1 MGARLRLCKA
11 IVTSRG
17 HSQTRMLASNGMQ
30 LASELRSPLFPALV
44 LVGAALFLAD
54 DPGLSALPWIGIA
67 ALVLLAVLFAT
78 KGLPGGLVVFVPLGL
93 FAVWCAVSVAWSIEP
108 DRTWAYANRTFVY
121 LAFALIG
128 AYLGRETRRLL
139 YGFSAL
145 LGALC
150 VWSLAGKV
158 IPSLHEGYGQISRL
172 TGPVGYWNALAL
184 LGDIALP
191 MGLCLATRFRIPG
204 TLLVYGW
211 LVVIGL
217 TYSRGGVFVAVV
229 VIALWMILSKAWIEA
244 LSTLLAAGLP
254 AAATLAV
261 AFSLAGI
268 TSDGQSHA
276 MRVRDGLVFGV
287 VLLANTA
294 IAAALGRFTLPG
306 TTFVRRL
313 GAALIAVCLVAAVA
327 VGAAKAQTWWRTF
340 TSSTPT
346 EITQSP
352 TRLAEAG
359 SNFRWQWWKQAWQG
373 WKQNPIVG
381 TGAGSFAFTNER
393 YRTSSLD
400 QTIEPHSLPVQFL
413 SETGVIGLV
422 LFAGSV
428 VWLVL
433 RGRRRPGPQLALALA
448 LPAYFLHGLLDIDW
462 DFLSVSGPVFLI
474 AGALAVR
481 PGSGQRPRPFTLLT
495 AAGLLA
501 VLGLSLGAVWLGG
514 HWQSQAQAALGV
526 DDAKAIS
533 LAKKARSADPLA
545 DAPLITAGAA
555 QTNIALQIADRRSR
569 GWRQRYDA
577 ATKAALDYY
586 GQATRVQP
594 DDAQAWYY
602 LGSLRAQLGCP
613 YAAYTDFNRATV
625 LDGQYPPYSQAYAA
639 TLAKVNSGKYKC

>member
-1 MGARLRLCKA
+1 MGVRFRLCKA

-17 HSQTRMLASNGMQ
+17 HSQTRMLASNGMR
-30 LASELRSPLFPALV
+30 LASELRSPLLPALV
-44 LVGAALFLAD
+44 LVGVTLFFAG
-54 DPGLSALPWIGIA
+54 DPGLSGLPWIGIA
-67 ALVLLAVLFAT
+67 ALVLLVVLFAT
-78 KGLPGGLVVFVPLGL
+78 QGAPGGAVVFVPLGL
-93 FAVWCAVSVAWSIEP
+93 FAVWCAVSVSWSIEP
-108 DRTWAYANRTFVY
+108 DRSWAYANRTFVY

-128 AYLGRETRRLL
+128 AYLGRQTTRLL

-150 VWSLAGKV
+150 AWSLAGKV
-158 IPSLHEGYGQISRL
+158 VPSLHEGYGQIARL

-191 MGLCLATRFRIPG
+191 MGLCLATRMRIPG

-217 TYSRGGVFVAVV
+217 TYSRGGVLVAVV
-229 VIALWMILSKAWIEA
+229 VVALWMILSKAWIEA

-254 AAATLAV
+254 AAAALAV

-276 MRVRDGLVFGV
+276 MRVRDGAVFGI
-287 VLLANTA
+287 VLLADGA
-294 IAAALGRFTLPG
+294 IAAVLSRFTLPG

-313 GAALIAVCLVAAVA
+313 GVALLAVCVAASIA
-327 VGAAKAQTWWRTF
+327 VGASKAQTWWRTF
-340 TSSTPT
+340 TSSTPA

-359 SNFRWQWWKQAWQG
+359 SNFRWQWWTQAWDG
-373 WKQNPIVG
+373 WKQDPIVG

-413 SETGVIGLV
+413 SETGVIGLL

-448 LPAYFLHGLLDIDW
+448 LPAFFLHGLLDIDW
-462 DFLSVSGPVFLI
+462 DFLSVAGPVFLI
-474 AGALAVR
+474 AGALAAQPSDR
-481 PGSGQRPRPFTLLT
+481 PRPRPFTILT
-495 AAGLLA
+495 AVGLGA
-501 VLGLSLGAVWLGG
+501 ILGLSLVAVWLGG
-514 HWQSQAQAALGV
+514 HWEGQAQNALGAN
-526 DDAKAIS
+526 DDKAIT
-533 LAKKARSADPLA
+533 LAKRARTADPLA
-545 DAPLITAGAA
+545 DAPLLTAGSAA
-555 QTNIALQIADRRSR
+555 TNIAAAIADRRAP
-569 GWRQRYDA
+569 GWQPLYA
-577 ATKAALDYY
+577 TATKKALDYY
-586 GQATRVQP
+586 QQATQVQP

-602 LGSLRAQLGCP
+602 LGALRAQLGCP
-613 YAAYTDFNRATV
+613 YAAYHDINRATV
-625 LDGQYPPYSQAYAA
+625 LDGQNPTYSQAYAT